1 MLVAMIAPNKV
12 QIGIQNSKL
21 EVFDD
26 GKQLQKTG
34 GYKKIQAIRV
44 FFTEKCVRGFE
55 IFYKLNAGDLLKAG
69 HNIPKSKKELTNV
82 LIEIGPDDYVSEI
95 FGAYQSAKKNRIIN
109 ITFVTYRG
117 KVQTFGG
124 KGDQT
129 FRFCFPG
136 STFGAFKGGYK
147 KQVEWLEI
155 DVLPL
160 PEDFKAE
167 MEKLGILRI
176 QQLIGQPEKA
186 QGSINNPSNT
196 PAQGPII
203 IVPKIQVAKPMINV
217 PAITVPQINQQN
229 NNIQQQTQ
237 QQNIPFQQQQQ
248 QYTQQQQYYPQY
260 PQYPQ
265 QQYYPQYPQQQQYQQ
280 IPNQQNPYVPN
291 NQQQQQNP
299 YAQYNQQQQPQNS
312 YNSSSYPK
320 FN

>member
-1 MLVAMIAPNKV
+1 MQAAIIAPNKV

-26 GKQLQKTG
+26 LKQLQKVG

-44 FFTEKCVRGFE
+44 FYTEKSVRGFE

-69 HNIPKSKKELTNV
+69 HNVPKSKKELKNV

-124 KGDQT
+124 IGDQS

-136 STFGAFKGGYK
+136 FTFGGFKGGYK
-147 KQVEWLEI
+147 KSVEWLEI
-155 DVLPL
+155 DILPL
-160 PEDFKAE
+160 PEDFKQE

-176 QQLIGQPEKA
+176 QQISLQPERT
-186 QGSINNPSNT
+186 QSNVNNPSNT
-196 PAQGPII
+196 PGQTPIF
-203 IVPKIQVAKPMINV
+203 IVPKIQVAKPMIAV
-217 PAITVPQINQQN
+217 SAITIPQVNQQN
-229 NNIQQQTQ
+229 NNIQQQQ
-237 QQNIPFQQQQQ
+237 LQYQQNIPFQQQPYQ
-248 QYTQQQQYYPQY
+248 QYTQQQQNPQYAQQY

-265 QQYYPQYPQQQQYQQ
+265 QQQYPQYPQQQQYQQ
-280 IPNQQNPYVPN
+280 IPNQQNPYIPQ
-291 NQQQQQNP
+291 NQ
-299 YAQYNQQQQPQNS
+299 YSQPQNS
-312 YNSSSYPK
+312 YNNSSYPK